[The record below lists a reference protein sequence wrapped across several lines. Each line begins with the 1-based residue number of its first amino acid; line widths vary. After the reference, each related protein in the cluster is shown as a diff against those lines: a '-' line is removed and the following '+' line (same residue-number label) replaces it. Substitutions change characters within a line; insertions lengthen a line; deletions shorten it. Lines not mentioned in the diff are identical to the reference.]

1 MTCSASA
8 YKKKGSILIFSVSF
22 ESSNVQKDNEYV
34 LKYGQYIVGFL
45 NLYKIESKVQ
55 YRLTN
60 AVPRDPSAECIAA
73 PPSSSFLELCNAQL
87 LCSAKLAPARTLPQ
101 LGSPCRETCTQLVGL
116 RVLLT
121 FYCGYASTRALAR
134 SNSVALVAC
143 TLMCPSGAAVPAR
156 TGFGLRAAQSTLRVL
171 AVPRTA

>member
-8 YKKKGSILIFSVSF
+8 YKKKGSILIFLVSF
-22 ESSNVQKDNEYV
+22 ESSNVHKNNEYV

-73 PPSSSFLELCNAQL
+73 PPSSSFLELCSAQL
-87 LCSAKLAPARTLPQ
+87 LCSAKLALARTLPQ

-121 FYCGYASTRALAR
+121 FYCGYASTRA
-134 SNSVALVAC
+134 
-143 TLMCPSGAAVPAR
+143 GE
-156 TGFGLRAAQSTLRVL
+156 
-171 AVPRTA
+171 